1 MFKIKKFLTVGLYST
16 LMVGMLSSCGVEE
29 ENQPTTKL
37 RIIGGSIPSDG
48 GLIERSTVA
57 LVSSSGQVFCTG
69 TLIGSRAVVSAGHCL
84 SGYGG
89 TLYIA
94 FGRNASEFQYISAS
108 SYRVHPN
115 YTGSFNKAV
124 PSDIASITLSQSAP
138 SGYSPVSIT
147 SQPSSGTVY
156 LAGFGQ
162 TASGSSGQLYY
173 KAVSVQGNAGDE
185 FQVSNGACYG
195 DSGGPAYVY
204 NGSTLSVAGATSR
217 GAAGCSGS
225 AIYTSVSYF
234 SSWL

>member
-1 MFKIKKFLTVGLYST
+1 MFNLSKISQMGCISALALGL
-16 LMVGMLSSCGVEE
+16 LAGCGA
-29 ENQPTTKL
+29 ENEGETSKL
-37 RIIGGSIPSDG
+37 RIIGGTVPSDG
-48 GLIERSTVA
+48 GLIESSTVA

-69 TLIGSRAVVSAGHCL
+69 TLIGARSVISAGHCL

-94 FGRNASEFQYISAS
+94 FGRNSSEFQYITAS

-115 YTGSFNKAV
+115 YTGSFNQSV
-124 PSDIASITLSQSAP
+124 PSDVSSITLSQSAP
-138 SGYSPVSIT
+138 SGYSPVSIV

-173 KAVSVQGNAGDE
+173 KAVSVQANYGDE

-204 NGSTLSVAGATSR
+204 DGSSLSVAGATSR
-217 GAAGCSGS
+217 GASGCSGS
-225 AIYTSVSYF
+225 AIYSSTYYF
-234 SSWL
+234 RNWF